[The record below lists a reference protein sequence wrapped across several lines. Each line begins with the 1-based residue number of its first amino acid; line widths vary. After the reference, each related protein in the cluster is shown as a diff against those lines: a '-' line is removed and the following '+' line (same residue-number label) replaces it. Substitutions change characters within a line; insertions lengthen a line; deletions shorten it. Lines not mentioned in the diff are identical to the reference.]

1 MNNCINNGAV
11 KQGSVKQFEDLIDIY
26 GWLGNKAVL
35 IPVPWGTKGPK
46 IPDWQLTTLAAS
58 KAKESQ
64 DELKG
69 AFYGKTNIGVVLG
82 PSSQGLCAIDCDD
95 EAGRAEML
103 RLNPQLSKTLC
114 TVGARG
120 CQFWLYIEGDIP
132 SSTAVKYTDR
142 FVFNEKTEKNV
153 PAQFGEWRAEGN
165 QSIIYGEHPNGNM
178 YSVTQR
184 FQPIECA
191 FKDIVWPANT
201 RFADAPAAK
210 RNASAKT
217 AAPQEETSAFNEWAK
232 KYTGD
237 LKTLDVYKLLAQHGI
252 TVTVEEGNKVCFRCP
267 CENMHTGKNGDKD
280 CSLYRGELKGRCMHE
295 SCGLNSFMALID
307 HLETRRPGCINDAC
321 MADFS
326 DELSQEQLDRLYK
339 SGDENFPAAMWEEAY
354 QGPIGRLINAVIPH
368 TEASKEALLVQA
380 LVMFGNAL
388 GRGPNIAAG
397 GKHFCNE
404 YAVIIGDTSRARKG
418 TGYTLLSE
426 AFEAL
431 DFHWV
436 SNQQLKGIQSGEG
449 IIHAIRDEKLRP
461 AKTAKEKK
469 EFGDELILEDEGVSD
484 KRLLIVEEE
493 FAQILTVAGREQ
505 NTVTEILRQ
514 AWDSPRFL
522 QNAAKNSG
530 AKATQPHVSL
540 IGHITKEEFAEKT
553 AKGSDAVNG
562 TFNRMLFCG
571 SYRSKILPDAP
582 WLDWGSEEYAS
593 LLAPLRKALDAYS
606 LESAGELN
614 LFRDDEARRLWH
626 SVYNKVENTKLTG
639 VYSKVIGR
647 AAPHLV
653 RLSLIYAAAD
663 CSRYI
668 RKEHIEAAVAVW
680 DYCER
685 SARWLFNEMTGNKD
699 ADKVIRAL
707 RKAPKGMTRT
717 AINVDVFSKH
727 KSKAE
732 LTEILTAV
740 KKSGF
745 ANCEA
750 VKDSAGHEQV
760 ELWKAVSQ

>member
-397 GKHFCNE
+397 GKRTILALEKPRPLISTQPTAGWFLATH
-404 YAVIIGDTSRARKG
+404 RARSCPSIGG
-418 TGYTLLSE
+418 TDGIFTSE
-426 AFEAL
+426 
-431 DFHWV
+431 
-436 SNQQLKGIQSGEG
+436 SS
-449 IIHAIRDEKLRP
+449 
-461 AKTAKEKK
+461 T
-469 EFGDELILEDEGVSD
+469 S
-484 KRLLIVEEE
+484 
-493 FAQILTVAGREQ
+493 
-505 NTVTEILRQ
+505 
-514 AWDSPRFL
+514 
-522 QNAAKNSG
+522 
-530 AKATQPHVSL
+530 
-540 IGHITKEEFAEKT
+540 
-553 AKGSDAVNG
+553 
-562 TFNRMLFCG
+562 
-571 SYRSKILPDAP
+571 
-582 WLDWGSEEYAS
+582 
-593 LLAPLRKALDAYS
+593 
-606 LESAGELN
+606 
-614 LFRDDEARRLWH
+614 
-626 SVYNKVENTKLTG
+626 
-639 VYSKVIGR
+639 
-647 AAPHLV
+647 
-653 RLSLIYAAAD
+653 
-663 CSRYI
+663 
-668 RKEHIEAAVAVW
+668 
-680 DYCER
+680 
-685 SARWLFNEMTGNKD
+685 
-699 ADKVIRAL
+699 
-707 RKAPKGMTRT
+707 
-717 AINVDVFSKH
+717 
-727 KSKAE
+727 
-732 LTEILTAV
+732 
-740 KKSGF
+740 
-745 ANCEA
+745 
-750 VKDSAGHEQV
+750 KDSAPSNAMACGAFM
-760 ELWKAVSQ
+760 AVLTVYPALAKVLVSNRRIAASSSTIGIRRKLVVFSYSGNNPIRGRI